1 MSNIV
6 EAHRHCQKMYRKFS
20 AIAHTIDSS
29 RGDTMERDN
38 YALLELMPEP
48 AFCVTEGVIQKAN
61 AAALALSLT
70 PGTEILPLLLTGQE
84 EYRSFTGGC
93 LSLQLSLAG
102 QPRLAAVT
110 CLGDAHVFLL
120 ESEEEEEGLR
130 AMALAAQELRQPLS
144 NLIAIVDALLPHA
157 LSPGDEKNREWMARL
172 SRGLYQMEKTI
183 GNMSDA
189 GSAGGLFQP
198 EYRDIP
204 PIFQEIFQKA
214 EELLSGAG
222 VTLRYTGPE
231 KEIYGLID
239 SRQMERAVLNML
251 SNAVKFQEGRCEI
264 QATLSCQGSYL
275 RLSVLDNGPGID
287 SGVLGSLFSR
297 YQRQPGLGDSRWGI
311 GLGMGIIRWAAV
323 CHGGTVLV
331 DQPEGGG
338 TRITMTMKL
347 RRPSDNR
354 VRTPGFLLSGGRD
367 MALIE
372 LSECLPLSVYEKEI

>member
-1 MSNIV
+1 
-6 EAHRHCQKMYRKFS
+6 
-20 AIAHTIDSS
+20 
-29 RGDTMERDN
+29 MERDN
-38 YALLELMPEP
+38 FQLLDLMPEP
-48 AFCVTEGVIQKAN
+48 AFCVTQGVIHKAN
-61 AAALALSLT
+61 TAAQALSLT

-84 EYRSFTGGC
+84 EYRCFTGGC
-93 LSLQLSLAG
+93 LSLQLSLEG
-102 QPRLAAVT
+102 QPRLASVT
-110 CLGDAHVFLL
+110 CLGDAHIFLL
-120 ESEEEEEGLR
+120 EREEEEEGLR

-144 NLIAIVDALLPHA
+144 NLIAIVDTLLPHT
-157 LSPGDEKNREWMARL
+157 LSLSGGKNREWMARL

-189 GSAGGLFQP
+189 GSALFQP

-204 PIFQEIFQKA
+204 PIFREIFRKA
-214 EELLSGAG
+214 GELLSGAG

-251 SNAVKFQEGRCEI
+251 SNAVKFQGAGCEI
-264 QATLSCQGSYL
+264 HAALTCQGSYL
-275 RLSVLDNGPGID
+275 RLQVQDNGPGID
-287 SGVLGSLFSR
+287 SGILGSLFSR
-297 YQRQPGLGDSRWGI
+297 YLRQPGLGDSRWGI

-347 RRPSDNR
+347 QKPAENR

-367 MALIE
+367 TALIE
-372 LSECLPLSVYEKEI
+372 LSDCLPLRVYEQNL